1 MSKRS
6 LIALALSALPVLA
19 MAGGSHAGG
28 HGDHARVTRTVEI
41 TMDDSMRFTPGEIQV
56 KAGETVRFLIRNAGR
71 LKHEMVIGTISDLK
85 AHAAE
90 MRKMPGMAHA
100 EANMA
105 TVDPG
110 ATGNLVWEFDQ
121 VGIVD
126 FACLIPGHMEAG
138 MVGKIRV
145 S

>member
-1 MSKRS
+1 MYERN
-6 LIALALSALPVLA
+6 LVAVALSVLPALA
-19 MAGGSHAGG
+19 MAGGSHASG
-28 HGDHARVTRTVEI
+28 HGDPAGVTRTVEI
-41 TMDDSMRFTPGEIQV
+41 TMDDSMRFTPGEIHIR
-56 KAGETVRFLIRNAGR
+56 AGETVRFLIRNTGR
-71 LKHEMVIGTISDLK
+71 LQHEMVIGKISDLK
-85 AHAAE
+85 VHAAE
-90 MRKMPGMAHA
+90 MRKMPGMVHA

-105 TVDPG
+105 TIDPG